1 MTPKSTVSAYKAE
14 NHYSYSLWIKAGHL
28 IRDTNQKR
36 GLVADT
42 EDRLVVAKERG
53 KEGWTGRLEL
63 ADTNY
68 YIEDR

>member
-1 MTPKSTVSAYKAE
+1 MPIRQRTTTVTLFGSRLVILLE
-14 NHYSYSLWIKAGHL
+14 
-28 IRDTNQKR
+28 TQVQKR

-42 EDRLVVAKERG
+42 EDRLGFAKERG

>member
-1 MTPKSTVSAYKAE
+1 MPIRQRTTTVTLFGSRLVILLE
-14 NHYSYSLWIKAGHL
+14 
-28 IRDTNQKR
+28 TQVQKR

-42 EDRLVVAKERG
+42 EDRLGVAKERG